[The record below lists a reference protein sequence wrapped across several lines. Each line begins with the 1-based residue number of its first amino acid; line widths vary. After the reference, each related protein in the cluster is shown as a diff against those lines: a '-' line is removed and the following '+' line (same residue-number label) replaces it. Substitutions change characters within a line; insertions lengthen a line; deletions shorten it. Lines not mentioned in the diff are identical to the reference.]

1 MYILLIIPVL
11 VLFYRYKTSL
21 LYSFAKGVTNAYI
34 FILEMLP
41 KVKDNIRFIKTLY
54 KSGDVEI
61 RQYEFYLSTKRHRIN
76 VIKDN
81 VDYNKL
87 LDVIEYKNSIVYC
100 GLEISECSLDL
111 TSDFREFVYHFNKE
125 DMLHYFFEYV
135 KEIYKYEE
143 NHKDIEFVVCLNDS
157 SLTQYN
163 YKLKDAKNM
172 TFVEILQL
180 K

>member
-1 MYILLIIPVL
+1 VIVF
-11 VLFYRYKTSL
+11 VYRYKARIF
-21 LYSFAKGVTNAYI
+21 YSVLRGAMQGYLNVLDLF
-34 FILEMLP
+34 P
-41 KVKDNIRFIKTLY
+41 KVKDNIRLIKTLY
-54 KSGDVEI
+54 TSGDIEI
-61 RQYEFYLSTKRHRIN
+61 KQYEFHLSTKCHRIN
-76 VIKDN
+76 VITKDKRDN

-100 GLEISECSLDL
+100 GLEIGEYSLDL

-125 DMLHYFFEYV
+125 DMLQYFFEYV

-143 NHKDIEFVVCLNDS
+143 NHEDIEFVVFLNDS

-163 YKLKDAKNM
+163 YKLKDVKNM
-172 TFVEILQL
+172 MFVDILQL